1 MKKLS
6 SLLTLMQIMTVFCL
20 AVACSSSNDSM
31 EDKPDQPTPPPADG
45 TTFTIPASGGTI
57 TKENLTLQ
65 IPSGTFSGETKIS
78 VTTVNKG
85 SALNDMEASD
95 FYKIT
100 LPVSTKK
107 PIQVSV
113 KSENASEGCLLMARS
128 KGRSTSMNEVQ
139 DFCTPLEQSTG
150 SNNTFSGKIPL
161 LEIGRGSEDITVGLI
176 GINTTTSRAAT
187 QGDYIPPYS
196 YDFSVNLPYA
206 KRTIKVSVDYQTSYY
221 DEKSNLILKEKLIPQ
236 ALVKLDSLGFR
247 MDADREKILIHVV
260 RYWWWKTD
268 MRENCWGNHICSKLN
283 KQLDCVEV
291 NEEKLNKMV
300 TQAEQD
306 ELAKTLIHELGHY
319 YQSDYDV
326 RRSQWAKATSSP
338 GAYLALK
345 EASSVWTEHYYGS
358 SLSSMIKDDGYDFLR
373 YGLWNY
379 QEGKEASHGY
389 GMGVLFTYLAQQYGD
404 STIVSIFDDYKIGKD
419 ADECLTEYAKRNEFN
434 IYDIEWYNNFLRFTA
449 EGKLIEGYDMGGI
462 SQKSW
467 GVVDYITHT
476 MKSDIY
482 RYGMLVNSLFFNKN
496 LVKTDNKVLTLSE
509 LEDGTYTEV
518 YRADFHNSED
528 PKVLSTV
535 SNVRYLGRISKNKPL
550 DIMDSLEYLTGEKRL
565 FFVTLQD
572 PNVSHKMT
580 VPSSLEY
587 KLADP
592 APTLSL
598 PQSPVEFGAEG
609 GEKTVT
615 VTSNCTDLSIV
626 SHPSWCSARIEDNVL
641 YLKATKNSEENE
653 RSGEVKV
660 KATNSRGSIE
670 AAIDVKQQITMSHQ
684 GDYDGVIVEVNF
696 YANNSVDGMLFPSA
710 GGRVGKGTASID
722 VNGNGMASS
731 SGSYQKEPYSVNDG
745 YGNLFTYNETAQW
758 EISATIKGHC
768 VVSGHVQQTY
778 VQNVLHQYGQDFSKS
793 RTVTYTTIISFDF
806 KDLNEIINKTYG
818 KAGSTATGPSYWFPC
833 DAYRFKGNTLQELN
847 NHISNY
853 ENEEIVETNGEESSR
868 RNETLPTKV
877 NNFYIIL
884 GLWKDDHVH
893 EPVGK

>member
-1 MKKLS
+1 
-6 SLLTLMQIMTVFCL
+6 MTVFCL
-20 AVACSSSNDSM
+20 AVACSSSNDST
-31 EDKPDQPTPPPADG
+31 ENKPDQPTPTPVDG

-150 SNNTFSGKIPL
+150 SNNTFSGEIPL
-161 LEIGRGSEDITVGLI
+161 LEIGRGSEDITVGLM
-176 GINTTTSRAAT
+176 GISTSTSRAAT
-187 QGDYIPPYS
+187 QADYIPPHY

-206 KRTIKVSVDYQTSYY
+206 KRTIKVSVDYQTLYY
-221 DEKSNLILKEKLIPQ
+221 DEKSDLILKTRFIPQ

-247 MDADREKILIHVV
+247 MDADRKNILVNLV
-260 RYWWWKTD
+260 RYPLWDKNK
-268 MRENCWGNHICSKLN
+268 REGCWGQHINSHFYKHW
-283 KQLDCVEV
+283 DCVEI
-291 NEEKLNKMV
+291 NQEKLEKMG

-326 RRSQWAKATSSP
+326 RRSQWAKASYSP

-358 SLSSMIKDDGYDFLR
+358 SLSSMIKDYGYDFLR

-404 STIVSIFDDYKIGKD
+404 STIVSIFDDYKKGKD

-434 IYDIEWYNNFLRFTA
+434 INDIEWYNNFLRFTA

-462 SQKSW
+462 SQKSA

-482 RYGMLVNSLFFNKN
+482 RYGMLVNSLFFYKNK
-496 LVKTDNKVLTLSE
+496 VKTDNKVLTLSE

-550 DIMDSLEYLTGEKRL
+550 DIMDSLEYLTGEKRI

-572 PNVSHKMT
+572 PTISPKIT
-580 VPSSLEY
+580 VPSSLEFQ
-587 KLADP
+587 LSDP

-615 VTSNCTDLSIV
+615 VTSNCSDLSIV

-670 AAIDVKQQITMSHQ
+670 AAVKVKQNKTFAGFME
-684 GDYDGVIVEVNF
+684 YAGVIVHLS
-696 YANNSVDGMLFPSA
+696 YGSSITPYPGYLR
-710 GGRVGKGTASID
+710 GRVAYCTPYID
-722 VNGNGMASS
+722 KDGNGIITS
-731 SGSYQKEPYSVNDG
+731 SGSYSTTVDGNRYEKWGQRYHTYEEDNVTWDISLTVSLGGDNPKIINGRVYTLAERKVNEDVEWEDSNGETFKSSHYTKWVYETSFDISNLDKFILDYSSQRNSYDDDYRVWCNG
-745 YGNLFTYNETAQW
+745 YQA
-758 EISATIKGHC
+758 SATSLDKFTTH
-768 VVSGHVQQTY
+768 VRNFKRTMDVTSNNSGFEPKHEDQPLSSNASLYTI
-778 VQNVLHQYGQDFSKS
+778 
-793 RTVTYTTIISFDF
+793 TV
-806 KDLNEIINKTYG
+806 
-818 KAGSTATGPSYWFPC
+818 
-833 DAYRFKGNTLQELN
+833 
-847 NHISNY
+847 
-853 ENEEIVETNGEESSR
+853 
-868 RNETLPTKV
+868 
-877 NNFYIIL
+877 
-884 GLWKDDHVH
+884 GLWKDDHWH

>member
-20 AVACSSSNDSM
+20 AVACSSSNDST
-31 EDKPDQPTPPPADG
+31 ENKPDQPTPPPADG
-45 TTFTIPASGGTI
+45 TSFTIPASGGTI

-78 VTTVNKG
+78 VTKVNKG

-139 DFCTPLEQSTG
+139 EFCTPLEQSTG
-150 SNNTFSGKIPL
+150 SNNTFSGEIPL
-161 LEIGRGSEDITVGLI
+161 LEIGGGSEDITVGLM
-176 GINTTTSRAAT
+176 GISTSTSRAAT
-187 QGDYIPPYS
+187 QADYVKPHY

-221 DEKSNLILKEKLIPQ
+221 DEKSDLILKTRFIPQ

-247 MDADREKILIHVV
+247 MDADRKNILVNLV
-260 RYWWWKTD
+260 RYLPWEKD
-268 MRENCWGNHICSKLN
+268 KREGCWGQHINSHFYKHW
-283 KQLDCVEV
+283 DCVEI
-291 NEEKLNKMV
+291 NQEKLEKMG

-326 RRSQWAKATSSP
+326 RRSQWAKASYSP

-358 SLSSMIKDDGYDFLR
+358 PLSSMIKGSGREFLTN
-373 YGLWNY
+373 GLWNY
-379 QEGKEASHGY
+379 PEGKEADHGY

-404 STIVSIFDDYKIGKD
+404 STIVSIFDDYKKGKD

-434 IYDIEWYNNFLRFTA
+434 INDIDWYNDFLRFTA
-449 EGKLIEGYDMGGI
+449 EGRLIEGFDMGGI
-462 SQKSW
+462 GGAHTWRILDNNAK
-467 GVVDYITHT
+467 T
-476 MKSDIY
+476 MKFDIN
-482 RYGMLVNSLFFNKN
+482 RYGMSVHN
-496 LVKTDNKVLTLSE
+496 LYVFKVDTENKVLTLSE

-528 PKVLSTV
+528 PKELSTV
-535 SNVRYLGRISKNKPL
+535 SNVKYLGRISKNKPL
-550 DIMDSLEYLTGEKRL
+550 EIKDSLEYLIGKKRI

-572 PNVSHKMT
+572 PTISHKIT
-580 VPSSLEY
+580 VPSSLEFQ
-587 KLADP
+587 LSDP

-598 PQSPVEFGAEG
+598 PQSPVEFSAEG

-615 VTSNCTDLSIV
+615 VTSNCSDLSIV

-641 YLKATKNSEENE
+641 YLNATKNGEENE

-670 AAIDVKQQITMSHQ
+670 AAIEVKQQKTMSHQ

-710 GGRVGKGTASID
+710 GGRVGKGTANID

-853 ENEEIVETNGEESSR
+853 EHVEIVETNGVETSR

-877 NNFYIIL
+877 NSFYIIL
-884 GLWKDDHVH
+884 GLWKDDGEFV
-893 EPVGK
+893 PAGR